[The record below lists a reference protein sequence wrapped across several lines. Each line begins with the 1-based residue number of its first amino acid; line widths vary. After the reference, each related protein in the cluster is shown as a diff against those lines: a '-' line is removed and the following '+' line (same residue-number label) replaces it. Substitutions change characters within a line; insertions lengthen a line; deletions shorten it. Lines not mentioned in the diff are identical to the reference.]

1 MPELKLETGLLI
13 RPYSAMKHY
22 HEALD
27 GSEGRSHQL
36 LAALPVGVAL
46 INPEGNLAYTNDYFQ
61 QLLGAE
67 ILAGEDNPG
76 PRMASWGG
84 PHPWRRSLLG
94 EPLTIETL
102 HRNHEGQ
109 KIALELRSVPVWD
122 ESGAITGAL
131 MTVAQIGDRRS
142 PVDEGPDPDSP
153 AELGTTA
160 PNQLTCNKF
169 WTTVLEHPDTFIYC
183 AKVSRNRPWQYQ
195 YCSPSAEGIFGYTST
210 EFLTQP
216 ELWLSHID
224 PKERAAVVQPALAQL
239 KGGDKLTLEYQ
250 FQHKN
255 GSWRWISQTF
265 TVQPEATTDAW
276 GVTGIAL
283 DITER
288 KQAEKAL
295 RESQQRYAALAQA
308 SPVGIF
314 RTDLQGNCLYGN
326 DRSFEMIGLSEQ
338 ESMGLGWMSTL
349 HPQDRDRTMMA
360 WLNFVQQGVSFNC
373 EYRFLRPDGTV
384 LWVVGQAGVE
394 KDAEG
399 NPVGYVGT
407 ITDITER
414 KQVQAALQMSEERL
428 QALLENASVMI
439 SSVRL
444 YGDRT
449 WEYEYIS
456 PGAAALVGFTA
467 SELLAEPDLWLSRLP
482 REDLDAIIVNLERVF
497 VERAIEVEYRF
508 RHKNGELRWLLQTLI
523 SRWDEAANCW
533 MITAVTRDITER
545 KQAEQLLADY
555 NRTLEMEVRDRTAEL
570 AQINQRLEQEIGDRQ
585 EIESSLRQSQQT
597 LSAILE
603 NVEACIYIK
612 NLSSQYTYMNRVG
625 VEWLGGVKAEV
636 IGFDDFKFF
645 SPNMAQFMQEK
656 DREVLKT
663 GSIIQSFDIG
673 FVRHSNQLH
682 HYLTIKVP
690 LKNPDG
696 SIYAIC
702 GISTDIT
709 ELKQTEKAL
718 RLSEERIQALLNA
731 IPDLMFRQRIDG
743 TYLDVQSQG
752 KIFNRPP
759 KELIGRNLRE
769 LPIPEYL
776 KTNLFE
782 RFQRAVQTGTLQT
795 YEHQLEQE
803 DGVHSYEARIV
814 KSGVDEVVCIVRDV
828 TERQRAEAAL
838 HESEERYRSVIA
850 AMAEGVVLQE
860 ASGEIRTCNASAEQI
875 LGLSQEQMTG
885 KTSLDPGWRSIRE
898 DGSPFPGPEHPA
910 MVTLATGEPCQNVI
924 MGVHKSDGSLTW
936 ISINSQPLF
945 HRGSDR
951 PTAVVTSFSDITDR
965 FEAQKALRESEA
977 RYRAILEDQTELI
990 VRFLPDGMVTFVN
1003 EAFCRFFGVTR
1014 DEAIAHH
1021 YEPAIVAE
1029 DRESVAQFVDKIS
1042 PQNPVVTFENRAI
1055 ARGELR
1061 WTQWVTRGIFDESG
1075 RILEYQAVGRDI
1087 SDRKQIEE
1095 ALRTSQHFLQKV
1107 ADAIPHIL
1115 YLRDL
1120 STHISLYLNHQS
1132 LGILGYC
1139 PTELGNANPEWS
1151 LERYHP
1157 EDRDLFSQGTAR
1169 FLWLEDSDVL
1179 STEYRFRH
1187 KNGDWRWLN
1196 AREVVFSRDPQGTP
1210 THILGS
1216 VEDITPR
1223 KLAETELERAKD
1235 AAEAANRAKSAF
1247 LANMSHELR
1256 TPLTAILGFSKL
1268 LSAAANLTRE
1278 QQEHLNIV
1286 RKSGEHL
1293 LDLIERV
1300 LDLSK
1305 IEAGTMTLSENDF
1318 DLYRLLIDVQNMF
1331 SLKAKEKGLLLTMDS
1346 HIDVPNYMRTDEVK
1360 LRQILINL
1368 LGNAIKFTDEGQVS
1382 LRVSRVG
1389 KESDS
1394 GSVPGE
1400 SESKICFEVSDTGIG
1415 IDPRYFTNLFKPFV
1429 QTGTGMYSQEGT
1441 GLGLNISAQFVRLMG
1456 GDISVQSGGKSYTE
1470 GRGCSEIMIDSTSE
1484 LWPVTTFKFEIP
1496 VRVVTGGVIVGI
1508 NPHLRIRSR
1517 QPQQPEYRMIVV
1529 DDHDYNSQL
1538 LMEILQGFGFELQ
1551 RACNGEEVLEMWQH
1565 FLPHLIWMDIRM
1577 PKIDG
1582 YEATRRIKAYCRNHP
1597 EIPVPAIVAITASA
1611 WHFDKSEILAAGCDG
1626 LIRKPFREVEIF
1638 EAIATHLGLS
1648 LINPHRNPDPAVQ
1661 QEEPIA
1667 LKASDLA
1674 HLPREYLDSL
1684 WDALVQGD
1692 LELIASAIE
1701 QVGLQDPALAD
1712 ALQSL
1717 ANQYQFEKLLALIS
1731 I

>member
-1 MPELKLETGLLI
+1 
-13 RPYSAMKHY
+13 MKH
-22 HEALD
+22 HQEALD
-27 GSEGRSHQL
+27 GSEGRSYQL

-61 QLLGAE
+61 QLLGGDV
-67 ILAGEDNPG
+67 LAVGEDSG
-76 PRMASWGG
+76 PMIAPWES
-84 PHPWRRSLLG
+84 HQPWRRSLLG
-94 EPLTIETL
+94 EPLTIE
-102 HRNHEGQ
+102 RIYQNHNGQ

-122 ESGAITGAL
+122 DKGAITGAL
-131 MTVAQIGDRRS
+131 MTVADIGDRLGTVS
-142 PVDEGPDPDSP
+142 EGPAPDSP
-153 AELGTTA
+153 AEIGT
-160 PNQLTCNKF
+160 PVSLPLTCEKF
-169 WTTVLEHPDTFIYC
+169 QTTVLENSDIFIYC
-183 AKVSRNRPWQYQ
+183 ATIFPSHSWEYQ
-195 YCSPSAEGIFGYTST
+195 YCSPSAEAIFGYPSA
-210 EFLTQP
+210 ELLRQP
-216 ELWLSHID
+216 GLWWSHID
-224 PKERAAVVQPALAQL
+224 PEERAAIVQPALEQL
-239 KGGDKLTLEYQ
+239 AAGDNLTLEYR

-255 GSWRWISQTF
+255 GSWRWISHTF
-265 TVQPEATTDAW
+265 SVQPEVGADSW
-276 GVTGIAL
+276 RITGIAL
-283 DITER
+283 DITEW
-288 KQAEKAL
+288 KQAQKAL
-295 RESQQRYAALAQA
+295 QESEERYAALAKA

-338 ESMGLGWMSTL
+338 ESMGPGWTRTL
-349 HPQDRDRTMMA
+349 HPQDRDRTICE
-360 WLNFVQQGVSFNC
+360 WLNFVEHGIPFNC
-373 EYRFLRPDGTV
+373 EYRFLQPDGSE

-399 NPVGYVGT
+399 KPIGYVGT

-414 KQVQAALQMSEERL
+414 KQAEAALQLSEERL
-428 QALLENASVMI
+428 KAVLQNASVLI
-439 SSVRL
+439 SSLRL
-444 YGDRT
+444 YSEDF

-467 SELLAEPDLWLSRLP
+467 EELLAQPDLWLSRLP
-482 REDLDAIIVNLERVF
+482 REDKEAMVGNLERVC
-497 VERAIEVEYRF
+497 VEGAIEVEHRF
-508 RHKNGELRWLLQTLI
+508 RHKNGQFRWLLQTLI
-523 SRWDEAANCW
+523 SRRDEAANCW
-533 MITAVTRDITER
+533 MITAVTSDITER
-545 KQAEQLLADY
+545 KQAENLLEDY
-555 NRTLEMEVRDRTAEL
+555 NRTLEMQVRDRTAEL
-570 AQINQRLEQEIGDRQ
+570 AQINQRLEQEICERQ
-585 EIESSLRQSQQT
+585 QMEASLRKSEQT
-597 LSAILE
+597 LSALLE
-603 NVEACIYIK
+603 NVGACIYLK
-612 NLSSQYTYMNRVG
+612 NLNSQYTYMNRVG
-625 VEWLGGVKAEV
+625 VEWLGGVKSEV

-645 SPNMAQFMQEK
+645 SPEMAQYMQEK
-656 DREVLKT
+656 DREVIQT

-673 FVRHSNQLH
+673 VVQHSNELH

-696 SIYAIC
+696 TIYALC

-709 ELKQTEKAL
+709 ELKQTEAAL

-731 IPDLMFRQRIDG
+731 IPDMMFRQRIDG
-743 TYLDVQSQG
+743 TYLDVESQNQ
-752 KIFNRPP
+752 IFNLPP
-759 KELIGRNLRE
+759 KALIGKNLRE
-769 LPIPEYL
+769 LPMPEST
-776 KTNLFE
+776 KMDLFE

-795 YEHQLEQE
+795 YEHELVQE

-828 TERQRAEAAL
+828 TERKRAEVAL

-860 ASGEIRTCNASAEQI
+860 ASGEIRTCNASAERI
-875 LGLSQEQMTG
+875 LGLSREQMTG
-885 KTSLDPGWRSIRE
+885 KTSLDPGWQAIRE
-898 DGSPFPGPEHPA
+898 DGTPFPGHEHPA
-910 MVTLATGEPCQNVI
+910 MVTLATGEPCANVV
-924 MGVHKSDGSLTW
+924 MGVHKPDGSLTW

-945 HRGSDR
+945 HLGEDR
-951 PTAVVTSFSDITDR
+951 PAAVVASFSDITDR
-965 FEAQKALRESEA
+965 FEVQQDLRHSEA

-990 VRFLPDGMVTFVN
+990 VRFLPDGIVTFVN

-1029 DRESVAQFVDKIS
+1029 DRESVAQLVEQIS

-1055 ARGELR
+1055 ARGERR

-1095 ALRTSQHFLQKV
+1095 ALSTSQHFLQKV

-1120 STHISLYLNHQS
+1120 STNTSVYLNQQS

-1139 PTELGNANPEWS
+1139 PAELGEANPKWA

-1157 EDRDLFSQGTAR
+1157 EDQSLFSQGTAR
-1169 FLWLEDSDVL
+1169 FLSLQDSDVL

-1196 AREVVFSRDPQGTP
+1196 AREVVFSRSAEGTP
-1210 THILGS
+1210 SHILGS

-1256 TPLTAILGFSKL
+1256 TPLTAILGFSQL
-1268 LSAAANLTRE
+1268 ISAAANLTRE

-1318 DLYRLLIDVQNMF
+1318 DLCSLLVDVQNMF
-1331 SLKAKEKGLLLTMDS
+1331 SLKAREKGLALTIDS
-1346 HIDVPNYMRTDEVK
+1346 AVNVPHYIRTDEVK
-1360 LRQILINL
+1360 LRQVLINL
-1368 LGNAIKFTDEGQVS
+1368 LGNAIKFTAEGQVS

-1389 KESDS
+1389 KESEI
-1394 GSVPGE
+1394 PGVTGGDLA
-1400 SESKICFEVSDTGIG
+1400 KICFEVSDTGIG
-1415 IDPRYFTNLFKPFV
+1415 IDPMYFEHLFKPFA
-1429 QTGTGMYSQEGT
+1429 QTGVRIYSQEGT

-1456 GDISVQSGGKSYTE
+1456 GKISVQSSGKFYTE
-1470 GRGCSEIMIDSTSE
+1470 GEQCCEIITDFPSKFG
-1484 LWPVTTFKFEIP
+1484 PVTTFKFEIP
-1496 VRVVTGGVIVGI
+1496 VRVVTGGEIPGI
-1508 NPHLRIRSR
+1508 NPLVLVPPI
-1517 QPQQPEYRMIVV
+1517 QQQQPGYRMIVV

-1538 LMEILQGFGFELQ
+1538 LIEILQPFGFELK
-1551 RACNGEEVLEMWQH
+1551 RAVDGAEVLQMWQQ
-1565 FLPHLIWMDIRM
+1565 FLPHLIWMDMRM

-1582 YEATRRIKAYCRNHP
+1582 YEATRRIKAHCRNNP
-1597 EIPVPAIVAITASA
+1597 QIPVPAIVAITASG
-1611 WHFDKSEILAAGCDG
+1611 WDFDKSQILAAGCDG
-1626 LIRKPFREVEIF
+1626 LVRKPFREVEIF

-1648 LINPHRNPDPAVQ
+1648 RDTNRTPETAGFKEKSIS
-1661 QEEPIA
+1661 
-1667 LKASDLA
+1667 LKPSDLA
-1674 HLPREYLDSL
+1674 NIPREYLDSL
-1684 WDALVQGD
+1684 QDGLIQGD

-1701 QVGLQDPALAD
+1701 QVGLEEPALAQ
-1712 ALQSL
+1712 ALYSL
-1717 ANQYQFEKLLALIS
+1717 ANQYQFEKLLALILR
-1731 I
+1731 